1 MKIKNLNF
9 KSIYIVLLLTI
20 IGRLNAQEISDNKFG
35 KGMINFIS
43 KDSSYSVKFA
53 PRIQTRYQSQWD
65 YNEGYYDDPEYNFL
79 VRRARLKFDGFAFS
93 PKLIYKIELG
103 LSNRDISGASIY
115 NKNTPRYIL
124 DAVIKWKF
132 YENFG
137 LWAGQT
143 KLPGNIERVI
153 SSGNLQLID
162 RSLLNSKFNI
172 DRDIGVQLRHKSK
185 LGGKWV
191 SREKISIS
199 QGEGRNIT
207 QGNIGGLQYTARFE
221 LLPFGTFK
229 SKGDYSQSD
238 LVREKSIKTM
248 LGITYDH
255 NNNAVKTRSNMGS
268 YMTLS
273 NGELF
278 ETDINTLFVDGI
290 VKYNGFSLMGEYAK
304 RKAGTIE
311 ALEQDGK
318 TKTGAIVGVGSAIN
332 MQGSYLF
339 NNNIEMTIRYTNLD
353 FDEITRLSDLKQLT
367 YGISKYVVGHK
378 LKIQADLSFSR
389 ANDFKD
395 YILFRTGFDLH
406 F

>member
-1 MKIKNLNF
+1 M
-9 KSIYIVLLLTI
+9 
-20 IGRLNAQEISDNKFG
+20 
-35 KGMINFIS
+35 
-43 KDSSYSVKFA
+43 
-53 PRIQTRYQSQWD
+53 D
-65 YNEGYYDDPEYNFL
+65 YEYNGEQYTLNLIDTPGHVDFSYEVSRSIAACEGALL
-79 VRRARLKFDGFAFS
+79 VVDAAQSIQAQTISNLYLALENDLEIIPVLNKIDLPSANPEEVTDDIVDLLGCRAEDVIPASAKTG
-93 PKLIYKIELG
+93 LG
-103 LSNRDISGASIY
+103 ID
-115 NKNTPRYIL
+115 TIL

-132 YENFG
+132 YQNFE

-268 YMTLS
+268 YMTQS
-273 NGELF
+273 NGGLF
-278 ETDINTLFVDGI
+278 ETDINTLFIDGI

-318 TKTGAIVGVGSAIN
+318 TKTGSVVGVGSAIN

-339 NNNIEMTIRYTNLD
+339 NNNIEMTIRYTNID
-353 FDEITRLSDLKQLT
+353 FDNITRLSDLRQLT

-378 LKIQADLSFSR
+378 LKIQADLSFSK
-389 ANDFKD
+389 ANENKD
-395 YILFRTGFDLH
+395 YVLFRTGFDLH

>member
-1 MKIKNLNF
+1 
-9 KSIYIVLLLTI
+9 
-20 IGRLNAQEISDNKFG
+20 
-35 KGMINFIS
+35 
-43 KDSSYSVKFA
+43 
-53 PRIQTRYQSQWD
+53 
-65 YNEGYYDDPEYNFL
+65 
-79 VRRARLKFDGFAFS
+79 
-93 PKLIYKIELG
+93 
-103 LSNRDISGASIY
+103 
-115 NKNTPRYIL
+115 
-124 DAVIKWKF
+124 
-132 YENFG
+132 

-172 DRDIGVQLRHKSK
+172 DRDIGVQLRHKSN

-268 YMTLS
+268 YMTQS
-273 NGELF
+273 KGELF
-278 ETDINTLFVDGI
+278 ETDINTLFIDGI

-318 TKTGAIVGVGSAIN
+318 TKTGSVVGVGSAIN

-339 NNNIEMTIRYTNLD
+339 NNNIEMTIRYTNID
-353 FDEITRLSDLKQLT
+353 FDNITRLSDLRQLT

-378 LKIQADLSFSR
+378 LKIQADLSFSK
-389 ANDFKD
+389 ANENKD
-395 YILFRTGFDLH
+395 YVLFRTGFDLH